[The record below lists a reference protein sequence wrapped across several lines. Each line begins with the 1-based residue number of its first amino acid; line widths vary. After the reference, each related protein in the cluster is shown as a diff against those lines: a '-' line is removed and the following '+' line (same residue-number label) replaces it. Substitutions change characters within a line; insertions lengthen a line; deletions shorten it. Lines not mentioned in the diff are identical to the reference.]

1 LEQLDMVNKRLYI
14 ESTNS
19 KNRRSDAIPLNAAAG
34 QIPSECSRSSDWPF
48 VNPATG
54 KPYTSIKKA
63 FKTLMGRAGIEGVT
77 VNDLRR
83 TVGSMVPNA
92 GGTLLEVQSLL
103 RHSSPVV
110 TEKHYA
116 RLHAHSAEG
125 QRQHFRSV
133 PEDRRNQG

>member
-1 LEQLDMVNKRLYI
+1 
-14 ESTNS
+14 
-19 KNRRSDAIPLNAAAG
+19 
-34 QIPSECSRSSDWPF
+34 
-48 VNPATG
+48 
-54 KPYTSIKKA
+54 
-63 FKTLMGRAGIEGVT
+63 MGRAGIEGVT

-116 RLHAHSAEG
+116 RLSTHTLQKASDSISDQFLKTAETKDD
-125 QRQHFRSV
+125 SNVV
-133 PEDRRNQG
+133 PIDVASGE